1 MATAIDPI
9 CQMDVDTDNPPGGQS
24 EHDGTTYYFCAPG
37 CKVAFDKEPEKY
49 LSESQGEHE
58 GHDHEDH
65 EGHDHGDHEG
75 HDHGAQESHDSHDD
89 HHGHDDHGDDHDHG
103 PGGHS
108 HGHHMPERPAA
119 SGPAA
124 KKPGF
129 FARLFGKK

>member
-24 EHDGTTYYFCAPG
+24 EHNDKIYYFCAPG

-49 LSESQGEHE
+49 MSEAHGEYE
-58 GHDHEDH
+58 DHEDH

-89 HHGHDDHGDDHDHG
+89 HGDHDHG
-103 PGGHS
+103 SGGHS
-108 HGHHMPERPAA
+108 HGHHMPERPTA

>member
-24 EHDGTTYYFCAPG
+24 EHNGTTYYFCAPG

-49 LSESQGEHE
+49 LSEAHDEHE
-58 GHDHEDH
+58 GHDHS
-65 EGHDHGDHEG
+65 
-75 HDHGAQESHDSHDD
+75 AQESHDSHDD
-89 HHGHDDHGDDHDHG
+89 HRDHDHG
-103 PGGHS
+103 SGGHS